1 LKVIGHLKISGVV
14 EDNDSRMTWPTN
26 MDKFTLAMHKASP
39 DQQLALRRLL
49 KEVRKAMD
57 YQMQLNYAV
66 WRWHVDQDKDY
77 VETEWPC
84 DLDSLRAVMADG
96 KHDHLNSLYILAI
109 EGVPPKVALDKMVAG
124 LTGEALTGEA
134 LTGEALAG
142 EALTGEAVGGA
153 VGGAVTG
160 EAVTGEAVTG
170 EAVTGGPV
178 TGEPVDTGYVTAE
191 EVEALAQRSP
201 NYRRY
206 SMFYLQ
212 RILGLKPKD

>member
-1 LKVIGHLKISGVV
+1 MIGHLKISGVV

-77 VETEWPC
+77 VETETEWPC
-84 DLDSLRAVMADG
+84 DLDSLRAVTADG
-96 KHDHLNSLYILAI
+96 QHDHLNSLYSLAI
-109 EGVPPKVALDKMVAG
+109 EGVPAKVVLDKMVAG
-124 LTGEALTGEA
+124 LTGEA
-134 LTGEALAG
+134 
-142 EALTGEAVGGA
+142 VD
-153 VGGAVTG
+153 TG
-160 EAVTGEAVTG
+160 EAVTGEAGDTG
-170 EAVTGGPV
+170 E
-178 TGEPVDTGYVTAE
+178 VTAE
-191 EVEALAQRSP
+191 EVEALGQRPP
-201 NYRRY
+201 NNRRY
-206 SMFYLQ
+206 SMFALQ

>member
-1 LKVIGHLKISGVV
+1 MKVIGHLKISGVV

-26 MDKFTLAMHKASP
+26 MDKFKLAMSKASP
-39 DQQLALRRLL
+39 DEQLALKRLL

-84 DLDSLRAVMADG
+84 DLGSLRAVMADG
-96 KHDHLNSLYILAI
+96 EHDHLNSLYILAI
-109 EGVPPKVALDKMVAG
+109 EGVPSKVALDKMVAG

-134 LTGEALAG
+134 LTGEALTG
-142 EALTGEAVGGA
+142 EALAGE
-153 VGGAVTG
+153 
-160 EAVTGEAVTG
+160 
-170 EAVTGGPV
+170 
-178 TGEPVDTGYVTAE
+178 VDTGNVTAE
-191 EVEALAQRSP
+191 EVEALGQRPP
-201 NYRRY
+201 NNRRY
-206 SMFYLQ
+206 SMFALQ